1 MIEKMNTKSLGI
13 FIFAEKIVAF
23 QSENLQPWTL
33 FHIKGGEFY
42 SHQDHLS
49 SFDIVLEDISDNLN
63 LKEKLANVK
72 VSVIYQQGKDDLI
85 VDSIK
90 SLVAYQCSFWQI
102 INWESISQ
110 YARQIL
116 ELDNQFFDT
125 KTIDYQLLQDHILP
139 LVWHENSIEHQ
150 QQALATLRQEKHE
163 LEQQLALMHSD
174 TEQAL
179 AQQVTLLENEKN
191 QLQQQIMETRS
202 NLQRLQQP
210 DLESLLAYLPVI
222 FKDFWNVVRPDELSV
237 IVGVLNP
244 PTIPSPYHSPN
255 LSTVQQKKRQ
265 FMALSETSQNK
276 ILDLCRELVTHHSML
291 KVHQEFKVLIGA
303 LD

>member
-23 QSENLQPWTL
+23 QSESLQPWRL
-33 FHIKGGEFY
+33 LHIKGGEFY
-42 SHQDHLS
+42 SHQDHPS
-49 SFDIVLEDISDNLN
+49 SFDTILEDISDNLN

-72 VSVIYQQGKDDLI
+72 VSIIYQQGKDDLI

-139 LVWHENSIEHQ
+139 LIWHENSIEHQ
-150 QQALATLRQEKHE
+150 KQALATLRQEKHE

-174 TEQAL
+174 AEQAL
-179 AQQVTLLENEKN
+179 AQQVIQLENEKN

-276 ILDLCRELVTHHSML
+276 ILDLCRELVTHHSTL

>member
-23 QSENLQPWTL
+23 QSESLQPWRL
-33 FHIKGGEFY
+33 LHIKGGEFY
-42 SHQDHLS
+42 SHQDHPS
-49 SFDIVLEDISDNLN
+49 SFDTILEDISDNLN

-139 LVWHENSIEHQ
+139 LIWHENSIEHQ
-150 QQALATLRQEKHE
+150 KQALATLRQEKHE

-174 TEQAL
+174 AEQAL
-179 AQQVTLLENEKN
+179 AQQVIQLENEKN

-276 ILDLCRELVTHHSML
+276 ILDLCRELVTHHSTL